1 MQTKNRELSTRE
13 KEIYELKKEGY
24 SERQIAIKLRLSRG
38 TVHEY
43 VERIRKKIALIMIWG
58 YCDIKKWLT
67 TTIKIDENMI

>member
-43 VERIRKKIALIMIWG
+43 VERIRKKIALIMI
-58 YCDIKKWLT
+58 
-67 TTIKIDENMI
+67 